1 MKKIIITGAA
11 GNLGKACVKEFINS
25 GHYVIAA
32 DAVIKKE
39 DFGALNNLEVHALD
53 ASNETAAKTFVE
65 NILSQHKQI
74 DAALLLIGG
83 FAMGNIEN
91 SDAAE
96 IQKMILLN
104 FNTAYFTARPVFNQ
118 MTKQA
123 EGGKLIFMAS
133 DPALDDKKGFDMIGY
148 TLSKAMLVKLAK
160 ILNSE
165 GQKKNISSVV
175 VAPTTIDTPQNRT
188 AMPNADFSKWTKP
201 EEIAAVLEFIC
212 SEKGNKLKDL
222 VIRF

>member
-11 GNLGKACVKEFINS
+11 GNLGKACVKKFIDS
-25 GHYVIAA
+25 GYYVIAA
-32 DAVIKKE
+32 DVSIKKE
-39 DFGALNNLEVHALD
+39 DFGAPQNLEVHALD
-53 ASNETAAKTFVE
+53 AANETAAKNFVE
-65 NILSQHKQI
+65 GILSQHKQI

-83 FAMGNIEN
+83 FAMGTIEN
-91 SDAAE
+91 SGAAE
-96 IQKMILLN
+96 IQKMMALN

-118 MTKQA
+118 MAKQT

-148 TLSKAMLVKLAK
+148 TLSKSLLVKLAK

-165 GQKKNISSVV
+165 GRKKNVSSVV

-188 AMPNADFSKWTKP
+188 SMPDADFSKWTKP
-201 EEIAAVLEFIC
+201 EEIAGVIEFIC
-212 SEKGNKLKDL
+212 SEKGNKMKDV
-222 VIRF
+222 VIKL